1 MKQYFTITT
10 SWALGPIARTTLN
23 SFCSDH
29 THQFSVWGGLEGTQ
43 ICKPDKCK
51 TCFLFFFPLVFQQL
65 NLPSPLQGKELHFKL
80 APFSGTVGISSYF
93 GVSSCGYLARLP
105 SSSVSPP
112 QLHPGSSGLISHHI
126 WCGLSAQSFS
136 MNVSVQRG
144 LHSCMARGALC
155 PTQMPGNSGQRAIG
169 NWHWPGSNVT
179 L

>member
-1 MKQYFTITT
+1 MRG
-10 SWALGPIARTTLN
+10 SGGNSARYASQTN
-23 SFCSDH
+23 VKH
-29 THQFSVWGGLEGTQ
+29 V
-43 ICKPDKCK
+43 
-51 TCFLFFFPLVFQQL
+51 FFFFSPLVFQQL

-144 LHSCMARGALC
+144 LPSSTARGALY
-155 PTQMPGNSGQRAIG
+155 PTQTPGSSGQRAIG
-169 NWHWPGSNVT
+169 NWHLPGSDLT

>member
-1 MKQYFTITT
+1 M
-10 SWALGPIARTTLN
+10 
-23 SFCSDH
+23 
-29 THQFSVWGGLEGTQ
+29 FS
-43 ICKPDKCK
+43 
-51 TCFLFFFPLVFQQL
+51 FFFFLVFQQL

-93 GVSSCGYLARLP
+93 WVSSCGYLARLP

-144 LHSCMARGALC
+144 LHSCMARGVLYPTRRLATMARELLETGIDQGAMWLC
-155 PTQMPGNSGQRAIG
+155 SHTAQFCSLCSPEYSLLPGASCPSQVAVWKYEAQKGK
-169 NWHWPGSNVT
+169 
-179 L
+179 